1 MIRFFSPAL
10 PAMALCFFTL
20 TACGPTG
27 KQLMGDPQNPYPLP
41 SPPVIGQI
49 VHLPTGIVVSTEQ
62 MFTLAGEARIVYFGE
77 THDNP
82 ASHRL
87 ELQVL
92 RALAELHPGR
102 QALGM
107 EMFARAQQ
115 PVLDRWVAG
124 ELNEKAFLKE
134 SRWFENW
141 GMDFG
146 YYRDLLNFARER
158 RIPIVALNAE
168 KDLVGAIRGKPHDQ
182 LSAEEQA
189 RLPKLDLNDPYQ
201 RGLVAAIFS
210 DHSHKGMQLDGFIR
224 VQTLWDET
232 MAESA
237 VRYLESDSG
246 KGMHLLI
253 IAGGNHVSHGFGI
266 PRRVFH
272 RLPVSYLLIGGREI
286 DIPADKQNRLMNVTL
301 PEFPMVPY
309 DFLAYLAYEDLPKT
323 SVNLGVTIEPTPA
336 GHGLVVKTVAPGS
349 NAERAG
355 VQPADLLLAFDG
367 EELTDPFDLVY
378 AVKQKRQ
385 SSHGTLQIRRQGKTL
400 TVDVLFRETGDGHPR
415 KKP

>member
-1 MIRFFSPAL
+1 
-10 PAMALCFFTL
+10 
-20 TACGPTG
+20 
-27 KQLMGDPQNPYPLP
+27 
-41 SPPVIGQI
+41 
-49 VHLPTGIVVSTEQ
+49 
-62 MFTLAGEARIVYFGE
+62 MFALAGDARIVYFGE

-87 ELQVL
+87 ELQL
-92 RALAELHPGR
+92 LQALAELHPGR

-107 EMFARAQQ
+107 EMFARTQQ

-124 ELNEKAFLKE
+124 ELSEKAFLKE

-141 GMDFG
+141 GMDFA

-158 RIPIVALNAE
+158 RIPIIALNAE
-168 KDLVGAIRGKPHDQ
+168 KSLVGAIRGKPPDQ

-189 RLPKLDLNDPYQ
+189 RLPQLDLNDPYQ
-201 RGLVAAIFS
+201 RGLVAAIFG
-210 DHSHKGMQLDGFIR
+210 DHSHRGMQLDGFVR

-237 VRYLESDSG
+237 VRYLESPSG
-246 KGMHLLI
+246 KGMHLLV

-266 PRRVFH
+266 PRRVFR
-272 RLPVSYLLIGGREI
+272 RLPASYLLIGGREI
-286 DIPADKQNRLMNVTL
+286 DIPADKQNRLMNVNL

-323 SVNLGVTIEPTPA
+323 GAGLGVMIEPTPA

-355 VQPADLLLAFDG
+355 LQPGDLLLTFDG
-367 EELTDPFDLVY
+367 EPLTDPFDLVY
-378 AVKQKRQ
+378 AVKQKQ
-385 SSHGTLQIRRQGKTL
+385 TGSHGILQVRRQGKTL
-400 TVDVLFRETGDGHPR
+400 TVDVLFRETGDGHPGR
-415 KKP
+415 NPSLSLRMAVDPSLENPPRALRIAGGDSVMIAIFFPSAPR